1 MENQERRAA
10 YAGLW
15 AFALA
20 FGWIEA
26 SVVVYL
32 REIYAREAAG
42 ATDYFPGLQVT
53 LVSLPGRLVALE
65 MAREACTILLLG
77 AVAWLAGRR
86 LAARAGASL
95 LAFGIWDMT
104 YYAALKLVLDWPD
117 SPGAWDI
124 LFLIPLP
131 WVAPV
136 WAPVTVAA
144 LFVAAGSYLF
154 WTAERER
161 RYRPPDIGMFVVAVL
176 LTIGAFLVES
186 GAAIDRRVPDRFPG
200 WLFWAGVLLG
210 TAWFVR
216 LERHAV
222 MQTRTRSRQGAALE
236 PTTLRPSE
244 FRSAMAPARGGEQN
258 RPVTGGGV
266 GDPIREYSE
275 ARQRLGALERE
286 AGDAG
291 ERLGRL
297 AQGLSAHP
305 ARIVIGSDPFIEN
318 PSEWDVVLDRP
329 LPSIE
334 SLALLTNEIREAY
347 KRVGELRER
356 VVLLGR
362 ADLVE
367 QPDTYFQ

>member
-10 YAGLW
+10 YASLW

-32 REIYAREAAG
+32 REIYAREAAE
-42 ATDYFPGLQVT
+42 TTNYFPGLQVT

-86 LAARAGASL
+86 LAARAGAFL
-95 LAFGIWDMT
+95 LAFGIWDVT

-161 RYRPPDIGMFVVAVL
+161 RYRPPDIGVFVVAVL

-216 LERHAV
+216 LERHAA
-222 MQTRTRSRQGAALE
+222 MLTRTRNRQGGARE
-236 PTTLRPSE
+236 GTPVPSA
-244 FRSAMAPARGGEQN
+244 FRSAVAPVRGGEEN
-258 RPVTGGGV
+258 RPVTEGV

-275 ARQRLGALERE
+275 ARQRLGALEKE
-286 AGDAG
+286 AGDVG

-347 KRVGELRER
+347 KRVEELRER

-367 QPDTYFQ
+367 RPDTYFQ